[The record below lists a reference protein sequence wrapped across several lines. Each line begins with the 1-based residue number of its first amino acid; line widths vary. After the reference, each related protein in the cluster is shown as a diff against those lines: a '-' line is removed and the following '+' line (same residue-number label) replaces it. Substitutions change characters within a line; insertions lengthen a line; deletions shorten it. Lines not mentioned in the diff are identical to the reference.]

1 MKYSATRNDIFQA
14 DENTKLP
21 SYVWIPEGE
30 VKAIVIAI
38 HGGMAHGGDWETTAL
53 FLKSKGVATYALDLR
68 WHGLFSELNPG
79 EKNIFH
85 IDSYDTYAKDLHKY
99 YESIRKENPKTP
111 VFLLS
116 HSNGGLISLYY
127 GLTLGKDS
135 DIKGLIVSSPWL
147 VNRVK
152 VPAPLML
159 IAKILA
165 FFKPDFPFTP
175 EPLTDVLTHDPEI
188 TARHHRDEESGVRG
202 TTVSA
207 NLSAIYLKTQKFV
220 LNNISEWNGM
230 PVLGIIAGDDR
241 LADAQS
247 SIDALNSITEVPE
260 KTLVYPENYHE
271 NFNELNREEIFGEIW
286 NWLKD
291 QITDLSDGSGPA
303 VVN

>member
-1 MKYSATRNDIFQA
+1 VKYSATKNVIFQA

-21 SYVWIPEGE
+21 SYVWIPDGK

-38 HGGMAHGGDWETTAL
+38 HGGMAHGGDWENTAL
-53 FLKSKGVATYALDLR
+53 FLKEKGIATYALDLR
-68 WHGLFSELNPG
+68 WHGLFPECNPG

-85 IDSYDTYAKDLHKY
+85 IDTYDTYAKDIHKY
-99 YESIRKENPKTP
+99 YKSIRKENPNTP
-111 VFLLS
+111 VFILS

-135 DIKGLIVSSPWL
+135 EIKGLIVSSPWL

-159 IAKILA
+159 AAKIIA
-165 FFKPDFPFTP
+165 FFKPTFSITP

-188 TARHHRDEESGVRG
+188 TARHYKDEESGVRG

-207 NLSAIYLKTQKFV
+207 KLSVEYLKAQKFV
-220 LNNISEWNGM
+220 LKNISTWNQM
-230 PVLGIIAGDDR
+230 PVLGIIAGDDH

-247 SIDALNSITEVPE
+247 SIDALKSITAVAE
-260 KTLVYPENYHE
+260 KTLIYPKNYHE
-271 NFNELNREEIFGEIW
+271 NFNELNREDIFEEIW
-286 NWLKD
+286 NWIKG
-291 QITDLSDGSGPA
+291 I
-303 VVN
+303 N